1 REIITTAV
9 VNDMVDRSGTTFL
22 FRMNEETGASVPDI
36 NAAYLVARQ
45 VFDMAGF
52 WAQVEGL
59 DGVVDVPTQ
68 LDMLLEGHKLTE
80 RGTRWLLHNRRPPFD
95 IAETIDFFS
104 GGVLSVTSGLPKL
117 LTGRDRSEFGD
128 RLDSFT
134 ARGVPQALAEWVAGM
149 VPAYSAFD
157 LVEITAAV
165 GRSVEETAEVYFDL
179 AERLQI
185 ARLRDRITAL
195 PRDDRW
201 NTMARA
207 ALRDDLYASHA
218 AITQN
223 VLEVTGPGRP
233 EERLGV
239 WVERNETAVSRAAQT
254 LTEIWEND
262 RFTVAMLS
270 VAVRAIRTLVTA
282 SSLPEHP
289 G

>member
-1 REIITTAV
+1 
-9 VNDMVDRSGTTFL
+9 
-22 FRMNEETGASVPDI
+22 
-36 NAAYLVARQ
+36 
-45 VFDMAGF
+45 
-52 WAQVEGL
+52 
-59 DGVVDVPTQ
+59 
-68 LDMLLEGHKLTE
+68 
-80 RGTRWLLHNRRPPFD
+80 
-95 IAETIDFFS
+95 
-104 GGVLSVTSGLPKL
+104 
-117 LTGRDRSEFGD
+117 
-128 RLDSFT
+128 
-134 ARGVPQALAEWVAGM
+134 
-149 VPAYSAFD
+149 
-157 LVEITAAV
+157 
-165 GRSVEETAEVYFDL
+165 
-179 AERLQI
+179 
-185 ARLRDRITAL
+185 
-195 PRDDRW
+195 
-201 NTMARA
+201 MARA